1 MKFKTNI
8 KCDACVSKVT
18 PSLNEV
24 AGEQSWQVD
33 LKDPNRTLTILK
45 AIDEQRLKQSLEKV
59 GYRAE
64 RID

>member
-18 PSLNEV
+18 ASLNEV

-33 LKDPNRTLTILK
+33 LADPNRTLTISGPV
-45 AIDEQRLKQSLEKV
+45 DEQRLKKSLEKV

-64 RID
+64 RVD

>member
-33 LKDPNRTLTILK
+33 LTDPNRTLTISGPV
-45 AIDEQRLKQSLEKV
+45 DEQRLKKSLEKV

-64 RID
+64 RVD